1 MKIRALI
8 SGAIPLALAALLL
21 WSPWS
26 VQTRAQSAASADR
39 VTISDLVLANRMLVA
54 PDMGVLN
61 VYGHVSYR
69 SRTNPNHFFIAR
81 NMAAGLVTAA
91 DIYESDLD
99 GNPVEGNP
107 SELYAERF
115 IDAEIYRARP
125 DVMAVV
131 TAETPEFVAFS
142 VSSVPMHGN
151 NPPPIVDIRTFD
163 GGQSGRV
170 STPTLG
176 RSLAQALGRRNTLL
190 LPGRGAVIV
199 SSTIDGVVSSANGL
213 RENMRT
219 QLMAASL
226 AGTITYLDFTPRPA
240 DAARQ
245 GGAQATGG
253 RGAGGRGNASAAA
266 DRAPGGRPWNYWK
279 FLANAELA
287 RESREPGRSAPVSPS
302 NGDPDTALIHELVL
316 ASRILSTTEAGII
329 PGAYGH
335 VSARSRTNPNH
346 YYISTDKS
354 PGSITAADM
363 IENDLDSK
371 AAVPTDKAQFSE
383 IFIHG
388 EIYKARPDVMA
399 IVHAHT
405 PELVSFGIS
414 SVPLRPVLLGA
425 TFIGDGL
432 PIYDIRSYTGGYP
445 SPVGCAHCISTPE
458 LGQALAGVLGNKG
471 AALLL
476 DHGIA
481 VVETSLPA
489 LVSRAYDM
497 RMNALIQQ
505 MALSL
510 GGNVSYLE
518 GSQSSA
524 NPPNPAAWEYWTR
537 TASNR

>member
-8 SGAIPLALAALLL
+8 SGAIPVALAALLL
-21 WSPWS
+21 WSTWP
-26 VQTRAQSAASADR
+26 VQTRAQSAGPADQ
-39 VTISDLVLANRMLVA
+39 TAIGDLVLANRMLVA

-69 SRTNPNHFFIAR
+69 SRTDPSHFFIAR
-81 NMAAGLVTAA
+81 NMAAGLVTAT

-99 GNPVEGNP
+99 GNPVEGSP
-107 SELYAERF
+107 PGLYAERF

-125 DVMAVV
+125 DVMAIVA
-131 TAETPEFVAFS
+131 AETSEFVAFS
-142 VSSVPMHGN
+142 VSSVPVHGD
-151 NPPPIVDIRTFD
+151 NPPPVVDIRTFN
-163 GGQSGRV
+163 GGQSGLV
-170 STPTLG
+170 STPALG
-176 RSLAQALGRRNTLL
+176 RSLAQALGQRNALL
-190 LPGRGAVIV
+190 LAGRGAVIV
-199 SSTIDGVVSSANGL
+199 GSTIDGVVSSANGL
-213 RENMRT
+213 RESMRT

-226 AGTITYLDFTPRPA
+226 GGAITYLDFTPRPA
-240 DAARQ
+240 TAAPQ
-245 GGAQATGG
+245 GGAQAAGG
-253 RGAGGRGNASAAA
+253 RGAGGRGNANATA
-266 DRAPGGRPWNYWK
+266 DRVPGGRPWNYWK
-279 FLANAELA
+279 FLATAELA
-287 RESREPGRSAPVSPS
+287 RESREPGSSAPVSPPS
-302 NGDPDTALIHELVL
+302 EDPDRALIDDVVL

-335 VSARSRTNPNH
+335 VSARSRTNPDH
-346 YYISTDKS
+346 YFISTDKS

-405 PELVSFGIS
+405 PELVSFGMS
-414 SVPLRPVLLGA
+414 AVPLRPVLLGA

-432 PIYDIRSYTGGYP
+432 PIYDIRTYTGGYR

-458 LGQALAGVLGNKG
+458 LGQALAGVLGDKG

-497 RMNALIQQ
+497 RMNAVIQQ

-510 GGNVSYLE
+510 GGNVRYLE
-518 GSQSSA
+518 GSQPAA

-537 TASNR
+537 LASSR

>member
-21 WSPWS
+21 WSTWP
-26 VQTRAQSAASADR
+26 VQTRAQSAGPADQ
-39 VTISDLVLANRMLVA
+39 TAISDLVLANRMLVA
-54 PDMGVLN
+54 PDMGILN

-69 SRTNPNHFFIAR
+69 SRTNPSHFFIAR
-81 NMAAGLVTAA
+81 NMAAGLVTAT

-99 GNPVEGNP
+99 GNPVDGGP
-107 SELYAERF
+107 PGLYAERF

-125 DVMAVV
+125 DVMAIV

-142 VSSVPMHGN
+142 VSSVPVHGD
-151 NPPPIVDIRTFD
+151 NPPPVVDIRTFN
-163 GGQSGRV
+163 GGQSGLV
-170 STPTLG
+170 STPALG
-176 RSLAQALGRRNTLL
+176 RSLAQALGQRSTLL
-190 LPGRGAVIV
+190 LQGRGAVIV
-199 SSTIDGVVSSANGL
+199 SSTIDGVVNSANGL
-213 RENMRT
+213 RESMRT

-226 AGTITYLDFTPRPA
+226 GGAITYLDFTPRPA
-240 DAARQ
+240 TAAPQ
-245 GGAQATGG
+245 GGAQAAGG
-253 RGAGGRGNASAAA
+253 RGAGGRGNANATA
-266 DRAPGGRPWNYWK
+266 DRVPGGRPWNYWK
-279 FLANAELA
+279 FLATAELA
-287 RESREPGRSAPVSPS
+287 RESREPGSSAPVSPP
-302 NGDPDTALIHELVL
+302 NENPDAALIDEVVL

-335 VSARSRTNPNH
+335 VSARSRTNPSH
-346 YYISTDKS
+346 YFISTDKS

-371 AAVPTDKAQFSE
+371 AAVPSDRAQFSE

-405 PELVSFGIS
+405 PELVSFGMS
-414 SVPLRPVLLGA
+414 AVPLRSVLLGA
-425 TFIGDGL
+425 SFIGEGL
-432 PIYDIRSYTGGYP
+432 PVYDIREYTGGYR

-458 LGQALAGVLGNKG
+458 LGHALAGVLGDNG

-481 VVETSLPA
+481 VVDTSLPA

-497 RMNALIQQ
+497 RMNAVIQH
-505 MALSL
+505 MVLSL
-510 GGNVSYLE
+510 GGSVNYLA
-518 GSQSSA
+518 GARPAA

-537 TASNR
+537 LASNR

>member
-1 MKIRALI
+1 MKIRARI
-8 SGAIPLALAALLL
+8 SGTIPLALAALLL
-21 WSPWS
+21 WSTWP
-26 VQTRAQSAASADR
+26 VQTRAQSAGPADQ

-69 SRTNPNHFFIAR
+69 SRTNPSHFFIAR
-81 NMAAGLVTAA
+81 NMAAGLVTAT

-99 GNPVEGNP
+99 GNPVDGSQP
-107 SELYAERF
+107 GLYAERF

-125 DVMAVV
+125 DVMAIV

-142 VSSVPMHGN
+142 VSSVPVHGD
-151 NPPPIVDIRTFD
+151 NPPPVVDIRTFN
-163 GGQSGRV
+163 GGQRGLV
-170 STPTLG
+170 STPALG
-176 RSLAQALGRRNTLL
+176 RSLAQALGQRSTLL
-190 LPGRGAVIV
+190 LQGRGAVIV
-199 SSTIDGVVSSANGL
+199 SSTIDGVVNSANGL
-213 RENMRT
+213 RESMRT

-226 AGTITYLDFTPRPA
+226 GGAITYLDFTPRPA
-240 DAARQ
+240 AAAQ
-245 GGAQATGG
+245 GGAQAAGG
-253 RGAGGRGNASAAA
+253 RGGGGRGNAN
-266 DRAPGGRPWNYWK
+266 APGGRPWNYWK
-279 FLANAELA
+279 FLATAELA
-287 RESREPGRSAPVSPS
+287 RESREPRSAAPVAP
-302 NGDPDTALIHELVL
+302 PDGNPDRALIDEIVL

-354 PGSITAADM
+354 PGSITATDM
-363 IENDLDSK
+363 LENDLDSK

-405 PELVSFGIS
+405 PELVSFGMS
-414 SVPLRPVLLGA
+414 SVPLRPVMLG
-425 TFIGDGL
+425 TNFIGDGL
-432 PIYDIRSYTGGYP
+432 PVYDIRTYTGGYR

-497 RMNALIQQ
+497 RMNVLIQQ
-505 MALSL
+505 WR
-510 GGNVSYLE
+510 YR
-518 GSQSSA
+518 SA
-524 NPPNPAAWEYWTR
+524 AT
-537 TASNR
+537 

>member
-1 MKIRALI
+1 MKLRALV
-8 SGAIPLALAALLL
+8 SSTIPLALAALLL
-21 WSPWS
+21 WSTSP
-26 VQTRAQSAASADR
+26 VQTRAQSAASADQA
-39 VTISDLVLANRMLVA
+39 TISDLVLANRMLVA

-69 SRTNPNHFFIAR
+69 SRTNPSHFFIAR

-99 GNPVEGNP
+99 GNPVDGSP
-107 SELYAERF
+107 PGLYAERF

-125 DVMAVV
+125 DVMAIV

-151 NPPPIVDIRTFD
+151 NPPPVVDIRTFD
-163 GGQSGRV
+163 GGENGRV
-170 STPTLG
+170 STPALG
-176 RSLAQALGRRNTLL
+176 RSLAQALGQRSTLL
-190 LPGRGAVIV
+190 LQGRGAVIV
-199 SSTIDGVVSSANGL
+199 SSTIDGVVNSANGL

-226 AGTITYLDFTPRPA
+226 GGTVAYLDFTPRPA
-240 DAARQ
+240 AAAQ
-245 GGAQATGG
+245 GGAQAAGG
-253 RGAGGRGNASAAA
+253 RGAGGRGNANAAA

-279 FLANAELA
+279 FLATAELA
-287 RESREPGRSAPVSPS
+287 RESREPGSAAPVSP
-302 NGDPDTALIHELVL
+302 PDGNPDAALIDEVVL

-335 VSARSRTNPNH
+335 VSARSRTNPN
-346 YYISTDKS
+346 YYFISTDKS

-405 PELVSFGIS
+405 PELVSFGMS
-414 SVPLRPVLLGA
+414 AVPLRSVLLGA
-425 TFIGDGL
+425 SFVGEGL
-432 PIYDIRSYTGGYP
+432 PVYDIREYTGGYR

-458 LGQALAGVLGNKG
+458 LGQALAGVLGDKG
-471 AALLL
+471 AALLF

-497 RMNALIQQ
+497 RMNALIQH

-510 GGNVSYLE
+510 GGSVNYLA
-518 GSQSSA
+518 GARPAA